1 MGTVGLDQNLYDGVF
16 YCRSCGRPLHV
27 FLILHTKDKCEC
39 GNKGFISSINFDI
52 QETLLQ
58 TEVMIE
64 EGGIKIS

>member
-1 MGTVGLDQNLYDGVF
+1 MGTVAIERNLYDGVF

-27 FLILHTKDKCEC
+27 FLIMYAKERCVC
-39 GNKGFISSINFDI
+39 GSKGFISSINFDI